1 MCVRVCLCLPVPPD
15 EAMKT
20 PMEAHLHRGRTPPQP
35 VEEECEI
42 CSYEPDGREG
52 ERVGGGGR
60 KLRRGREGGGRGEE
74 VKKRERGGGRK

>member
-1 MCVRVCLCLPVPPD
+1 MVCVRECLCLPVPPD

-35 VEEECEI
+35 VEEECET

-52 ERVGGGGR
+52 ERVGGGG
-60 KLRRGREGGGRGEE
+60 GNEEEG
-74 VKKRERGGGRK
+74 ERVGGGGRK